1 MCVSGGVL
9 EGGRRA
15 SQASGGSSQAPSK
28 DHTSESTAAGLS
40 SRRETAGEAIVKS
53 DPGGPSIAS
62 EKRGSSLTTGDSITG
77 GGSAAVQRI
86 LAFNDHLTSILR

>member
-28 DHTSESTAAGLS
+28 DHTSESTPAGLS
-40 SRRETAGEAIVKS
+40 SRRETAGEVIVKGG
-53 DPGGPSIAS
+53 PGGPSITS
-62 EKRGSSLTTGDSITG
+62 EKRGSSLTTGNSITG

-86 LAFNDHLTSILR
+86 LAISDHMTIILW